1 MVRLDPRLGFRR
13 LGGWALS
20 LHEDILTNV
29 EAGLARLRCCV
40 ERLAGSV
47 PVAVALPTL
56 PIAPIEIS
64 AAAQALNVEASLWAA
79 VWNFAEWCVSK
90 HKVRVLSMAEI
101 DRVSQQT
108 ERFDLRSEISFG
120 SPYALPH
127 ASAMAELL
135 SRLLAPPPPLKGLIT
150 DLDGTLWHGI
160 LGEAGAPGVSSSF
173 TLDSGGVRSVACISN
188 CSNLLRSAG
197 CCLPLQARTTR
208 HWSRTLSPART
219 CWSSKIDFFRS
230 WQIGDRSPNP
240 FDRSWPPGT
249 SDRKRWL
256 SSTTARWRSKK
267 CGLIFLELRT
277 VVFPSE
283 PSKALDLL
291 RDLRE
296 WFGKP
301 VILDED
307 RLRAQSLRQATAMGT
322 LPGEPPSRETFLS
335 ALEARISFQLSRDAQ
350 DQRAF
355 ELVNK
360 TNQFNLNGRRITE
373 TGWRQTLENP
383 EGFL

>member
-1 MVRLDPRLGFRR
+1 MPPDTRASPCSASGTTGSATGFPAAGRVGAEPARGHSHERRGRLGAFAQLCGAAGR
-13 LGGWALS
+13 LGSDSRRTSDAS
-20 LHEDILTNV
+20 HSSD
-29 EAGLARLRCCV
+29 RDLRGGTGA
-40 ERLAGSV
+40 ERRNQ
-47 PVAVALPTL
+47 PM
-56 PIAPIEIS
+56 
-64 AAAQALNVEASLWAA
+64 AA

-90 HKVRVLSMAEI
+90 HRVRLLSMAEI
-101 DRVSQQT
+101 DRVSPQT

-160 LGEAGAPGVSSSF
+160 LGEAGAPGVSF

-267 CGLIFLELRT
+267 CELIFLELRT

-307 RLRAQSLRQATAMGT
+307 RLRAQSLRQAAAMGT
-322 LPGEPPSRETFLS
+322 LPGEPTSRETFLS
-335 ALEARISFQLSRDAQ
+335 APSWHLVSAFTRRAGSSSVPIS
-350 DQRAF
+350 
-355 ELVNK
+355 
-360 TNQFNLNGRRITE
+360 
-373 TGWRQTLENP
+373 
-383 EGFL
+383 